1 MYIRIDVEDET
12 AEYIEDYKTA
22 KDVIDDAT
30 RYYHEHFTQDEDY
43 DEDFEV
49 KTFEQAKDFWSA
61 NGYNIKE
68 LSNKDYVCPVCDSE
82 NVECMGSEISGL
94 LLSYH
99 YFCQN
104 CKASYDRDYNLV
116 FNGYSDI
123 TKSIT

>member
-99 YFCQN
+99 YPLFPATYYPLQHISFRLISCL
-104 CKASYDRDYNLV
+104 R
-116 FNGYSDI
+116 
-123 TKSIT
+123 